1 MHKPFVSVI
10 IVSYNTRDLT
20 LTCLKHVFATTGF
33 KSEEL
38 EVIVV
43 DNHSSDGTVAAIKS
57 KYPQVKIVASR
68 ANLGFGA
75 GNNLGAKQAQ
85 GEYLLLL
92 NTDAYLSATT
102 LSSLVKTIQ
111 SNDQISAVGPGFHYE
126 DGSFQQSAGYF
137 PTPWAVVGWM
147 WGFDKLP
154 LIKYLFASPYH
165 LYDARWYTHSRPVDW
180 LMGACV
186 LLKRAD
192 FLRVGGFDESIF
204 MYAEEIELF
213 QRLAETTGRSAYF
226 VSASSIVH
234 LGSASTKKSS
244 ATRLLNELKGIEY
257 IYRKHSPALLW
268 IIRIIIYT
276 GVTMRIAIFSL
287 IPSRRQAVLEYKKYF
302 IARS

>member
-1 MHKPFVSVI
+1 VDSKIHVQIRRFKLFNEDTTFVSVI

-20 LTCLKHVFATTGF
+20 LTCLKHVYTTTGL

-102 LSSLVKTIQ
+102 LSRLVKTIQ
-111 SNDQISAVGPGFHYE
+111 SNDQISAVGPGYHYE

-165 LYDARWYTHSRPVDW
+165 LYDARWYVYSRPVDW

-192 FLRVGGFDESIF
+192 FLRVGGFDENF
-204 MYAEEIELF
+204 YVREEVELF
-213 QRLAETTGRSAYF
+213 QRLSQTTGRSTILSLPHRLFILAQQQKIFYH
-226 VSASSIVH
+226 SSLKRTQGDRIYLSQALASSIMDYPLHH
-234 LGSASTKKSS
+234 LYWSNHTN
-244 ATRLLNELKGIEY
+244 R
-257 IYRKHSPALLW
+257 AL
-268 IIRIIIYT
+268 
-276 GVTMRIAIFSL
+276 
-287 IPSRRQAVLEYKKYF
+287 
-302 IARS
+302 